1 MGVYDFIPLEIV
13 DSKIY
18 LKMNAAK
25 LARMQAQVRIAGKGT
40 ARRKKKTVHKSDTT
54 DDKKLPSALQKV
66 RVNQIPGIEE
76 VNLFKEDGNV
86 MHFKNPRVQASLPCD
101 TFALYGS
108 HEEKP
113 LTDLLPEIISQMGPE
128 SILHLGKLAGKMGRV
143 NPEDEKAIENFDEN
157 IPDLVG
163 DFEEVSKD
171 EVAVVP
177 SQEQENDN
185 AGLDV
190 SYERKEIGSADKDN
204 DALALDLDELALEE
218 SETES
223 LPVSEN
229 VQFDGVNGTSDIS
242 KIEDNVSSGVQEA
255 VVSCDEAK
263 DNQVAQE

>member
-1 MGVYDFIPLEIV
+1 
-13 DSKIY
+13 
-18 LKMNAAK
+18 MNPEK
-25 LARMQAQVRIAGKGT
+25 LARMQAQVRIGGKGT
-40 ARRKKKTVHKSDTT
+40 ARRKKKTVYKSDTT
-54 DDKKLPSALQKV
+54 DDKKLQSALQKV

-86 MHFKNPRVQASLPCD
+86 MHFKNPRIQASLPCN
-101 TFALYGS
+101 TFALYGQ

-113 LTDLLPEIISQMGPE
+113 LTDLLPGIISQMGPE
-128 SILHLGKLAGKMGRV
+128 SMSHLGKLAGKMGRV
-143 NPEDEKAIENFDEN
+143 NPEDEKAIENSDED

-177 SQEQENDN
+177 CQEPENDN
-185 AGLDV
+185 AGLDE
-190 SYERKEIGSADKDN
+190 SHERNEIGSADMDN

-229 VQFDGVNGTSDIS
+229 VLFDGVNGTNDIS
-242 KIEDNVSSGVQEA
+242 KIEDNVSSGVPEA
-255 VVSCDEAK
+255 IISCDEAK
-263 DNQVAQE
+263 DNQVAQEETVKDDTNIKNNDTENY